1 MGQVVFVAAGEWIG
15 LTFYALATEIVVGV
29 RTVLLHGKG
38 TTLFQILATAQGV
51 VGVSDVFPLSVG
63 TALGV
68 SCATGLFQGVARL
81 LVVLAALG
89 LLGVILAAGCELR
102 VIDAVH
108 RGVDTVLV
116 ADIALRHAPVRNDG
130 TALRF
135 VLIAL
140 VLDDLH
146 GAGLDLLAVGSIG
159 HVLGEEAGA
168 TTLVV
173 IRLDDLVVALGVDE
187 NTTAAVLVLVV
198 DYLLGQ
204 DVLAS

>member
-1 MGQVVFVAAGEWIG
+1 M
-15 LTFYALATEIVVGV
+15 
-29 RTVLLHGKG
+29 
-38 TTLFQILATAQGV
+38 
-51 VGVSDVFPLSVG
+51 
-63 TALGV
+63 
-68 SCATGLFQGVARL
+68 
-81 LVVLAALG
+81 
-89 LLGVILAAGCELR
+89 
-102 VIDAVH
+102 IDAVH

-146 GAGLDLLAVGSIG
+146 GAGLDLLAIGSIG